1 MNDNKI
7 EEAFKKY
14 NEKVEN
20 ELAKRLTI
28 KPTNAEHY
36 AETAIRQCAF
46 IAGAKW
52 MQEELLK
59 DLLHPI
65 EEEPNKGKMILMEMS
80 NGNNYAL
87 YWVNDNYSWKCIC
100 TMFTTTKWL
109 YVGDLFPKEGGQK

>member
-1 MNDNKI
+1 MIDDKKI
-7 EEAFKKY
+7 EEAARDYFNKNGYFVKY
-14 NEKVEN
+14 DEDPCVDI
-20 ELAKRLTI
+20 ELAYK
-28 KPTNAEHY
+28 
-36 AETAIRQCAF
+36 
-46 IAGAKW
+46 AGAKW
-52 MQEELLK
+52 IQEEFLK